1 MLNTQSRA
9 NTVYNRMTWRAT
21 TFTLQVIIWEFSSG
35 QFFDFSVKEILITEM
50 SASAFMCLCYT
61 QCYNVQL
68 HHTASVCTLLLMLE
82 NSNTHLALSH
92 YNDRYLDFL

>member
-50 SASAFMCLCYT
+50 SASAFMCMCYT
-61 QCYNVQL
+61 QCYNV
-68 HHTASVCTLLLMLE
+68 
-82 NSNTHLALSH
+82 
-92 YNDRYLDFL
+92 